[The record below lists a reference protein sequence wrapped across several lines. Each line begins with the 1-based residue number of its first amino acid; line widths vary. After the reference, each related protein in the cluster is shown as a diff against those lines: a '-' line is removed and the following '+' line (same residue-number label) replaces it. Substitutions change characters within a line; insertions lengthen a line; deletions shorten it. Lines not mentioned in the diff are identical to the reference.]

1 MKSIYAEQYR
11 QIGLKIA
18 YYRKLRGLTQEELAE
33 QVGLTPAYIGHLEA
47 PNISKALSLDTLFD
61 IAAVLEV
68 VTPIIA
74 YIIDSNC
81 HSHPFSCFFICES
94 TVFFCAARFFNLC
107 LDILIFLWYR
117 VLLQGGETHE
127 RHTEIVV

>member
-61 IAAVLEV
+61 IAAVLDV
-68 VTPIIA
+68 SPQK
-74 YIIDSNC
+74 
-81 HSHPFSCFFICES
+81 FW
-94 TVFFCAARFFNLC
+94 L
-107 LDILIFLWYR
+107 LWI
-117 VLLQGGETHE
+117 VLSLL
-127 RHTEIVV
+127 